1 MIRRIIPY
9 QIWKRHL
16 HDRKLPSVTKGKK
29 YIKKIGVESP
39 RKADQR
45 NYIEKEKRF
54 INDNKLVNVRSNR
67 KL

>member
-16 HDRKLPSVTKGKK
+16 HDSKLPSVKPATKFRKL
-29 YIKKIGVESP
+29 IGVESP
-39 RKADQR
+39 RKAD
-45 NYIEKEKRF
+45 NCKFGTKEKRL
-54 INDNKLVNVRSNR
+54 IKDNKLENVRSNR

>member
-16 HDRKLPSVTKGKK
+16 HDRKLPSVTSGKK
-29 YIKKIGVESP
+29 YTKPIGIESP
-39 RKADQR
+39 RKAD
-45 NYIEKEKRF
+45 NCKYTEKEKRF
-54 INDNKLVNVRSNR
+54 MNYNKLENVRSNE